1 MFKRTT
7 AVNKILQMK
16 ARKRVIQGGTSAG
29 KTYAIIP
36 VLINRALLEPRLKI
50 TIIAETLPAVKEGA
64 LDIFTNILFDTERW
78 NDSNWNASS
87 LTYTF
92 KNGSRIQ
99 FKSFDSVGKAKSSGK
114 RDILFINEA
123 NGISFDIADA
133 LMIRSKETYID
144 YNPDREFWVHKE
156 VLPEHNSEFLLLTFE
171 DNEALPDETLEDL
184 LIKKNKA
191 FHNSKLPNDLL
202 FKDGNVKNEYWANWW
217 RVYGLGEVGSLMGV
231 VFSNWSRIDEIPK
244 EAKLLGY
251 GMDFGF
257 TNDPSTLVAI
267 YQYNGKYILD
277 ELIYQKGL
285 INSELANIMKPIIN
299 RDVVIYADS
308 AEPKTI
314 KDLSLYGFRITGAD
328 KGADSIMFGISK
340 MQEESFLVTNKSV
353 NLISELESYTWQL
366 DKNGATLNRPIDNN
380 NHAIDAI
387 RYFFTNK
394 GKYNGKY

>member
-1 MFKRTT
+1 
-7 AVNKILQMK
+7 
-16 ARKRVIQGGTSAG
+16 
-29 KTYAIIP
+29 
-36 VLINRALLEPRLKI
+36 
-50 TIIAETLPAVKEGA
+50 
-64 LDIFTNILFDTERW
+64 
-78 NDSNWNASS
+78 
-87 LTYTF
+87 
-92 KNGSRIQ
+92 
-99 FKSFDSVGKAKSSGK
+99 
-114 RDILFINEA
+114 
-123 NGISFDIADA
+123 
-133 LMIRSKETYID
+133 
-144 YNPDREFWVHKE
+144 
-156 VLPEHNSEFLLLTFE
+156 
-171 DNEALPDETLEDL
+171 
-184 LIKKNKA
+184 
-191 FHNSKLPNDLL
+191 
-202 FKDGNVKNEYWANWW
+202 
-217 RVYGLGEVGSLMGV
+217 MGV
-231 VFSNWSRIDEIPK
+231 VFSNWSRIDELPK

-299 RDVVIYADS
+299 REVVIYADS

-340 MQEESFLVTNKSV
+340 MQEESFLVTNKSL

-366 DKNGATLNRPIDNN
+366 DKNGATLNRPIDSN

-394 GKYNGKY
+394 GKYSGKY

>member
-1 MFKRTT
+1 MIQKTT
-7 AVNKILQMK
+7 SLQKIASL
-16 ARKRVIQGGTSAG
+16 RKKIRIIQGGQGAG
-29 KTYAIIP
+29 KTISILIL
-36 VLINRALLEPRLKI
+36 LINHAASKENKEILIISSELTKMRLTVIKDFVKVMRLAGLYEDSRF
-50 TIIAETLPAVKEGA
+50 IAGTLY
-64 LDIFTNILFDTERW
+64 R
-78 NDSNWNASS
+78 
-87 LTYTF
+87 F
-92 KNGSRIQ
+92 KNGSFIK
-99 FKSFDSVGKAKSSGK
+99 FIGLDKSDVGKGLRSDVAY
-114 RDILFINEA
+114 FNEVNKIDFESYRQVA
-123 NGISFDIADA
+123 SRTKIVYADF
-133 LMIRSKETYID
+133 
-144 YNPDREFWVHKE
+144 NPDKEFFVHKE
-156 VLPEHNSEFLLLTFE
+156 IIGRNDVDFIKLTFV
-171 DNEALPDETLEDL
+171 DNELLDQGEKEEILLYKTKGYFPDGT
-184 LIKKNKA
+184 I
-191 FHNSKLPNDLL
+191 
-202 FKDGNVKNEYWANWW
+202 KNEYWANLW

-231 VFSNWSRIDEIPK
+231 VFSNWSRIEEIPK
-244 EAKLLGY
+244 EVKLLGY

-314 KDLSLYGFRITGAD
+314 KDLSLYGFKITGAD

-340 MQEESFLVTNKSV
+340 MQEESFLVTNKSL

-366 DKNGATLNRPIDNN
+366 DKNGATLNRPIDSN

-394 GKYNGKY
+394 GKYSGKY